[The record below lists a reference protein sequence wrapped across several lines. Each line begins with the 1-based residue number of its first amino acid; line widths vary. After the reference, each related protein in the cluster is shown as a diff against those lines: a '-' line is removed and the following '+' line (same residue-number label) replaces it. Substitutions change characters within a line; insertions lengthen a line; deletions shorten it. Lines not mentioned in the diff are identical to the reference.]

1 MIVESLDGIVY
12 RLETLET
19 KSTLLHQE
27 VYSVATRQSDLKRAL
42 IQQQQQ
48 QQQQPSSPSVSVG
61 GAVGGADDLTHRLMS
76 IELNM
81 ESLASAY
88 VESLDSALSRQ
99 TTAFLGVVE
108 ELLKDPHG
116 GLQRAKAAASGSPA
130 PSPSVSK
137 RASMRLS
144 MPVVPDMGI
153 KEGLSRL
160 AHSLSRSGSSLSVVE
175 DQEEEVAGV
184 PGSVAK

>member
-48 QQQQPSSPSVSVG
+48 QQQPSSPSVSVG
-61 GAVGGADDLTHRLMS
+61 GTVGGADDLTHRLMS

-175 DQEEEVAGV
+175 DQEEEVPGV